1 MNGIPQLPGSGSA
14 PASADAK
21 LKQVA
26 KQFEAIFLQEL
37 FKGLEK
43 PPDAEPGLFDDSQ
56 ASRTFDQM
64 HHEALAN
71 EAAGGMG
78 IADLLYRSM
87 LGKSAQK
94 PPAAVAGPAPSADG
108 QPPE

>member
-1 MNGIPQLPGSGSA
+1 MNGIPRVPGVGSGAA
-14 PASADAK
+14 PIDAK

-43 PPDAEPGLFDDSQ
+43 QPDAEEDLFGDSQ

-64 HHEALAN
+64 HHEALSN

-78 IADLLYRSM
+78 IADLLYRG
-87 LGKSAQK
+87 L
-94 PPAAVAGPAPSADG
+94 VAKAPSSR
-108 QPPE
+108 PPSANP

>member
-1 MNGIPQLPGSGSA
+1 MNPLSAIPGAAA
-14 PASADAK
+14 PAADAK
-21 LKQVA
+21 LRQVA

-56 ASRTFDQM
+56 ASRTFDQL
-64 HHEALAN
+64 HHQALS
-71 EAAGGMG
+71 EQAAGGMG

-94 PPAAVAGPAPSADG
+94 TGGAVAGQSPSVER
-108 QPPE
+108 PLPE

>member
-1 MNGIPQLPGSGSA
+1 MNPLSSV
-14 PASADAK
+14 PAAGTPATADAK
-21 LKQVA
+21 LRQVA

-87 LGKSAQK
+87 IGKSAQK
-94 PPAAVAGPAPSADG
+94 PAGHPPSAIRH
-108 QPPE
+108 PPSAE